1 MARCDQPIFHF
12 WFAPNKSVLL
22 SINVSLV
29 IFFYRLLYYINNSV
43 LFFWMCIIVR
53 LAAGNGGIMVT
64 ISMTCVLL
72 KTTNFNQNYIIV
84 CKNLITCDSSVECE
98 PFSTA
103 IIEVLEIFSSKSF
116 LCAIFCQRYT
126 FNSNW
131 YSIHNY
137 SNQLLL
143 SWILYCIVCSLNRP
157 RIKWNGGFELNLN
170 TCMNP
175 QSLQSR

>member
-1 MARCDQPIFHF
+1 MARCDQPSFHF
-12 WFAPNKSVLL
+12 RFEPNKCVFL

-84 CKNLITCDSSVECE
+84 CKNLITCDSSV
-98 PFSTA
+98 
-103 IIEVLEIFSSKSF
+103 
-116 LCAIFCQRYT
+116 
-126 FNSNW
+126 
-131 YSIHNY
+131 
-137 SNQLLL
+137 
-143 SWILYCIVCSLNRP
+143 
-157 RIKWNGGFELNLN
+157 
-170 TCMNP
+170 
-175 QSLQSR
+175 